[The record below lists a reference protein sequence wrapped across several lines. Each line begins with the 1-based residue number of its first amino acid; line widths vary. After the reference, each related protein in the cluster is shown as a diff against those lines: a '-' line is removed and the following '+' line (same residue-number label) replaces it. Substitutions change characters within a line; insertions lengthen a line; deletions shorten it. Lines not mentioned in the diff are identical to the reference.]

1 MNESKNSL
9 YNDIL
14 KRLAGWFGLRAE
26 EVTEA
31 ELHQRI
37 IERDDVVNE
46 MRAQMEEVREELG
59 RQLVEVNLLKSK
71 IDEHTKVIEEQ
82 ATTIAQLIE
91 ERDKLRKDLDGANA
105 ALEAQIKSN
114 QALAAEIARMRAGAP
129 GPAQSH
135 VDTDEHLS
143 RGVRSG
149 GTVIPAG
156 ELFKNLTRN

>member
-14 KRLAGWFGLRAE
+14 KRLAGWFGMRAE
-26 EVTEA
+26 DVTEA

-37 IERDDVVNE
+37 VERDDVVKE
-46 MRAQMEEVREELG
+46 MRAQIDDLRE
-59 RQLVEVNLLKSK
+59 QLREHAVAVEGLKTK
-71 IDEHTKVIEEQ
+71 IDEHAKVIEEQ

-91 ERDKLRKDLDGANA
+91 EREKLKKDLDGANS

-114 QALAAEIARMRAGAP
+114 RELAAEIARMRAGAI
-129 GPAQSH
+129 GNAQAA